1 MKGFLDRLVN
11 GLGTLLGVLVDTTV
25 QVIAGIKRGYE
36 AYKRQ
41 GGATGANVVD
51 ELTRKKDRLRSVN
64 DEIMH
69 LRNQRM
75 ASGSLNDRARRRWDD
90 LRAERDQLLSELNQG
105 KEVRAAEKII
115 ESESVIDKVE
125 IDLETTH
132 VLQYNA
138 FADTL
143 GKTCVCGRP
152 MKLQWK
158 RDLSVAKPND
168 FYWGCTGWYV
178 HLCAPNTCVAGNKCQ
193 NRACTHTEKLQRN
206 DYGLMTDTTA
216 PEFSMTAEEFGIILT
231 DEGTEKIID
240 TRLRDLKSDLASG
253 HRGVELA
260 TCPVHGENMVLRRK
274 QNATGLLD
282 AYFLAC
288 PYWQPNNAGCTFI
301 EKLKSGSQLAAL
313 LKSETG
319 QGIL

>member
-1 MKGFLDRLVN
+1 MSFLDRLAN
-11 GLGTLLGVLVDTTV
+11 GLGTLLGVLVDTTF
-25 QVIAGIKRGYE
+25 QVISGIKQGYD
-36 AYKRQ
+36 AYKRE
-41 GGATGANVVD
+41 GGATGVSALD
-51 ELTRKKDRLRSVN
+51 ELTRRKDHLRTVN

-75 ASGSLNDRARRRWDD
+75 SSGALNDRARKRWED
-90 LRAERDQLLSELNQG
+90 LRAAREQLLSELNQG

-115 ESESVIDKVE
+115 ESESVIEKVE
-125 IDLETTH
+125 INLETAH

-143 GKTCVCGRP
+143 GKKCCICGRP

-158 RDLSVAKPND
+158 RDLSVAEPKD
-168 FYWGCTGWYV
+168 FYWGCTGWYIRQGDR
-178 HLCAPNTCVAGNKCQ
+178 P
-193 NRACTHTEKLQRN
+193 ACTHTEKLQRN

-231 DEGTEKIID
+231 DKGTEKIIN
-240 TRLRDLKSDLASG
+240 TRLNDLKEDLTS
-253 HRGVELA
+253 HRRGVDLVA
-260 TCPVHGENMVLRRK
+260 CPVHGENMVLRRK
-274 QNATGLLD
+274 QNPTGLLD

-288 PYWQPNNAGCTFI
+288 PYWQINNTGCTFI

-319 QGIL
+319 RGIL

>member
-1 MKGFLDRLVN
+1 MSFFDRLAN

-25 QVIAGIKRGYE
+25 QVISGIKRGYD

-41 GGATGANVVD
+41 GGVTGAEVVD
-51 ELTRKKDRLRSVN
+51 EIARKKDRLRSVN

-69 LRNQRM
+69 LRNQHM
-75 ASGSLNDRARRRWDD
+75 SSGSLNDRARKRWED
-90 LRAERDQLLSELNQG
+90 LRAEREQLLSELNEG

-115 ESESVIDKVE
+115 ETEGVIDKVE

-143 GKTCVCGRP
+143 GKQCRVCGRP

-158 RDLSVAKPND
+158 RDLSVAEPKD

-178 HLCAPNTCVAGNKCQ
+178 QQGGR
-193 NRACTHTEKLQRN
+193 RACTHTEQLQRN

-216 PEFSMTAEEFGIILT
+216 PEFSMTAEEFSIILT
-231 DEGTEKIID
+231 DKGTEKIID
-240 TRLRDLKSDLASG
+240 TRLNDLKSDLISG

-260 TCPVHGENMVLRRK
+260 TCPVHGENMVLRKSKTRPDCWTPIFLRVR
-274 QNATGLLD
+274 TG
-282 AYFLAC
+282 A
-288 PYWQPNNAGCTFI
+288 PTT
-301 EKLKSGSQLAAL
+301 LAAL
-313 LKSETG
+313 SLRS
-319 QGIL
+319 

>member
-1 MKGFLDRLVN
+1 M
-11 GLGTLLGVLVDTTV
+11 
-25 QVIAGIKRGYE
+25 
-36 AYKRQ
+36 
-41 GGATGANVVD
+41 
-51 ELTRKKDRLRSVN
+51 S
-64 DEIMH
+64 
-69 LRNQRM
+69 
-75 ASGSLNDRARRRWDD
+75 SGSLSDRDRKRWED
-90 LRAERDQLLSELNQG
+90 LRAEREQLLSELNQR

-115 ESESVIDKVE
+115 ETASVIDKVE

-138 FADTL
+138 FADIL
-143 GKTCVCGRP
+143 GKRCRKCGRP

-158 RDLSVAKPND
+158 QSSVAKPND
-168 FYWGCTGWYV
+168 FFWGCSGIYILKESGPIWNGV
-178 HLCAPNTCVAGNKCQ
+178 P
-193 NRACTHTEKLQRN
+193 RACTYTEKLQRN
-206 DYGLMTDTTA
+206 DFGLMTDTTA
-216 PEFSMTAEEFGIILT
+216 PEFGMTAEEFGVVIT
-231 DEGTEKIID
+231 NKGTESIINI
-240 TRLRDLKSDLASG
+240 RLRDLESELSSG

-274 QNATGLLD
+274 QKPDGLLD

-319 QGIL
+319 RGIL

>member
-1 MKGFLDRLVN
+1 MSFFNRFAN
-11 GLGTLLGVLVDTTV
+11 GLGTLLGVLVDTTA

-41 GGATGANVVD
+41 GGATGADVVD
-51 ELTRKKDRLRSVN
+51 EVTRKKNLLRSVN

-75 ASGSLNDRARRRWDD
+75 SSGSLNDRARKRWED
-90 LRAERDQLLSELNQG
+90 LRAERDQLLTELNQS
-105 KEVRAAEKII
+105 KEVRAAEKIF
-115 ESESVIDKVE
+115 ETETNIDKVE

-143 GKTCVCGRP
+143 GKQCSLCGRP

-158 RDLSVAKPND
+158 RGLTMAEPKD

-178 HLCAPNTCVAGNKCQ
+178 QRGGRRTCQ
-193 NRACTHTEKLQRN
+193 HTEKLHRN
-206 DYGLMTDTTA
+206 DYGLMTDTSA
-216 PEFSMTAEEFGIILT
+216 PEFSMTAEEFGIILA
-231 DEGTEKIID
+231 DKGTEKIID
-240 TRLRDLKSDLASG
+240 TRLDDLKSDLNSSR
-253 HRGVELA
+253 RGVELA
-260 TCPVHGENMVLRRK
+260 TCPVHGENMILRRK
-274 QNATGLLD
+274 QNADGLLD
-282 AYFLAC
+282 TYFLAC